1 VNRHPA
7 ILVFLVFVPLV
18 LALCAVATGCFSRT
32 RRESEASVEASA
44 KATPPVPAAAR
55 EDPNPTNARA
65 LGVEDQRRLLM
76 LARSGLRT
84 AARDNSLLATPSG
97 LPASLTE
104 RKGCFVT
111 LTIKGGLRG
120 CIGNIFPDKPLAEAV
135 IQNAYNAALN
145 DPRFSP
151 VTPNELSAIEVEVSV
166 LTVPAPLGFA
176 SPDDLLH
183 KLRPHVDGVVLNI
196 SGRRA
201 TFLPQVWEQLPDATE
216 FLGQLS
222 VKAGLSRDAW
232 RDKGTRVQ
240 VYQVQAFKESNS
252 NLVP

>member
-1 VNRHPA
+1 MIRHPS
-7 ILVFLVFVPLV
+7 ILAFLVFVPLV

-32 RRESEASVEASA
+32 RRESEASVEAST
-44 KATPPVPAAAR
+44 KVTPPAPAAAR
-55 EDPNPTNARA
+55 EGPKPAIAGA
-65 LGVEDQRRLLM
+65 LGIEDQRRLLT
-76 LARSGLRT
+76 LARSALKT
-84 AARDNSLLATPSG
+84 AVKESSLLATPSG
-97 LPASLTE
+97 LPPSLTAT
-104 RKGCFVT
+104 KGSFVT
-111 LTIKGGLRG
+111 LTIKGDLRG

-145 DPRFSP
+145 DPRFPP

-183 KLRPHVDGVVLNI
+183 KLRPHVDGVVLNV

-216 FLGQLS
+216 FLDQLS
-222 VKAGLSRDAW
+222 AKAGLAHDAW
-232 RDKGTRVQ
+232 RRAGTRVQ
-240 VYQVQAFKESNS
+240 VYQVQAFKES
-252 NLVP
+252 L